1 MSTINKVMLL
11 GRLGKDPETREL
23 GDSGN
28 SVTYFS
34 MATSRK
40 NKDKETVTWH
50 NITAFGKQG
59 EILSKYLKKGSQVF
73 IEGRVDNYSYEK
85 DGETKYKNQVIV
97 ESFSFVGDSKK
108 SSGNNQEA
116 FPNFGEESDEIPF

>member
-34 MATSRK
+34 LATSRK
-40 NKDKETVTWH
+40 AKEKETVTWH

-59 EILSKYLKKGSQVF
+59 EILSKYLKKGSQIF
-73 IEGRVDNYSYEK
+73 IEGRIDNYSYEK

-108 SSGNNQEA
+108 SSSNNQED
-116 FPNFGEESDEIPF
+116 FPDFGEESDEIPF

>member
-34 MATSRK
+34 LATSRK

-73 IEGRVDNYSYEK
+73 IEGRIDNYSYEK
-85 DGETKYKNQVIV
+85 DGETKFKNQVIV
-97 ESFSFVGDSKK
+97 ESFSFVGDGQKK
-108 SSGNNQEA
+108 SSSDNQEA
-116 FPNFGEESDEIPF
+116 FPNFGESDEIPF